1 MIHAGSEASG
11 YQLTQKFIE
20 EMLTEFRG
28 QRKIHKRF
36 AFQIILEV
44 SPALSYQDFCSHWLT
59 RAGAEPT
66 LKAGRLTL
74 QALECLRALPSLV
87 DIAIPA
93 EEHFTVCGD
102 VHGQFYDLLNIFELN
117 GLPSQQN
124 PYLFNG
130 ELTKSGPRM

>member
-1 MIHAGSEASG
+1 MIHADSEASG

-20 EMLTEFRG
+20 EMLTEFRE
-28 QRKIHKRF
+28 QRKIHRRF
-36 AFQIILEV
+36 AFQIIMEV
-44 SPALSYQDFCSHWLT
+44 SPGPRTKSLWLHWLLA
-59 RAGAEPT
+59 RAELA

-130 ELTKSGPRM
+130 EHSRSRSCV